1 MPGRMAIPPSP
12 PRRRRRITSSR
23 RRPFT
28 LPHLL
33 LVTIPPSA
41 PRDPSPPR
49 RHGSCIFRYPSRRH
63 WDSSPPQ
70 AIDPACDK
78 VSILPSRSLNHS
90 IYLFAILQ
98 LKCKFAKS
106 VDVIVNDSVMSLVC
120 ICISSTKLSTAT
132 CIYFH
137 IGKHWDATLLD
148 REV

>member
-78 VSILPSRSLNHS
+78 LAGRLRLILNCCQAAAGPIFFHKLLAFLH
-90 IYLFAILQ
+90 
-98 LKCKFAKS
+98 LKM
-106 VDVIVNDSVMSLVC
+106 I
-120 ICISSTKLSTAT
+120 
-132 CIYFH
+132 
-137 IGKHWDATLLD
+137 
-148 REV
+148 